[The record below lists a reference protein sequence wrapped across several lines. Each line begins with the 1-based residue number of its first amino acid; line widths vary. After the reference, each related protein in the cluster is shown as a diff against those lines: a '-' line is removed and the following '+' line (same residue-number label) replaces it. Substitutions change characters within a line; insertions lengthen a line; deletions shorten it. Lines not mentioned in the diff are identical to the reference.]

1 MESTDVA
8 DSLKEAAKELDL
20 DRRVAVYIAV
30 LAVLLSVCSVGGGN
44 STKDS
49 TRTNIQASDTWA
61 FYQSKHQRQTA
72 YKLAAEGLQLRL
84 SEPGLPDGTRKE
96 IEKRLAAYDAEIA
109 HLESDTQK
117 GEGKKELAAKA
128 KDFEKDRDTALKQ
141 DPYFDYAQAFLQI
154 GVVLAS
160 ASIVLKNSSLLWGS
174 GFLSFLGFLLM
185 LNGFTLAVSIP
196 FIE

>member
-8 DSLKEAAKELDL
+8 DSLRELDL

-30 LAVLLSVCSVGGGN
+30 LAVLLSICSVGGGN

-84 SEPGLPDGTRKE
+84 SEPGLPDVTRKE
-96 IEKRLAAYDAEIA
+96 IEKKLAAYNAEIA
-109 HLESDTQK
+109 HLESAPQK

-128 KDFEKDRDTALKQ
+128 KEL
-141 DPYFDYAQAFLQI
+141 
-154 GVVLAS
+154 
-160 ASIVLKNSSLLWGS
+160 
-174 GFLSFLGFLLM
+174 
-185 LNGFTLAVSIP
+185 
-196 FIE
+196 